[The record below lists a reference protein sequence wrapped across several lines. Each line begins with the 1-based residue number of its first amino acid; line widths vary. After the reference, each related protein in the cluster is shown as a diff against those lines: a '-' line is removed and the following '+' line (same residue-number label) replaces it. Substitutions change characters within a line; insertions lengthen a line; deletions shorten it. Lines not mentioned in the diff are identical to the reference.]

1 MHRIE
6 LLPSAARWLEKT
18 PIAVRR
24 RLARAIDALAR
35 NPHPPGSEKL
45 RGAENIW
52 RIRVADYR
60 VLYQMLDDV
69 LVVLIVRIGHRRD
82 VYR

>member
-35 NPHPPGSEKL
+35 NPHPPGPEKL

-60 VLYQMLDDV
+60 VLYQVLDDV
-69 LVVLIVRIGHRRD
+69 LAVLIVRIGRRRD

>member
-1 MHRIE
+1 VHRIE

-60 VLYQMLDDV
+60 VLYQVLDDV
-69 LVVLIVRIGHRRD
+69 LAVLIVRIGRRRD

>member
-1 MHRIE
+1 VHRIE
-6 LLPSAARWLEKT
+6 LLPSAARSLEKT

-24 RLARAIDALAR
+24 RLARAIDALGR

-60 VLYQMLDDV
+60 VLYQVLDDV
-69 LVVLIVRIGHRRD
+69 LAVLIVRIGRRRD

>member
-6 LLPSAARWLEKT
+6 LLPSAARSLEKT
-18 PIAVRR
+18 PAVRR

-35 NPHPPGSEKL
+35 NPHPSGSQKL
-45 RGAENIW
+45 RGAQNVW

-60 VLYQMLDDV
+60 VLYQVLDNV
-69 LVVLIVRIGHRRD
+69 LLVLIIRIGHRRD

>member
-6 LLPSAARWLEKT
+6 LLPSAARSLEKT
-18 PIAVRR
+18 PTAVRR
-24 RLARAIDALAR
+24 RLARTIDALAR
-35 NPHPPGSEKL
+35 NPHRPGSQKL
-45 RGAENIW
+45 RGAQNIW

-60 VLYQMLDDV
+60 VLYQVLDDV
-69 LVVLIVRIGHRRD
+69 LLVLIVRIGHRRD